1 MLNQLRSNHVAL
13 NFYLYRIKK
22 REDPYC
28 EHCPDA
34 RETVWHFLFE
44 CPEHRE
50 PRRLTL
56 DPLGR
61 QARNPSFLL
70 SSTVGTKALH
80 KYIAKTERF
89 QTRNRVG

>member
-13 NFYLYRIKK
+13 NFYLHRIKK
-22 REDPYC
+22 REDPHC
-28 EHCPDA
+28 ESCPNA
-34 RETVWHFLFE
+34 RETVQHFLFE
-44 CPEHRE
+44 CPAYRK

-61 QARNPSFLL
+61 QARSSSFLL
-70 SSTVGTKALH
+70 LSAIGVKALH

-89 QTRNRVG
+89 QTRDGVG